1 MYHFFYL
8 FRGVKRHMETNHN
21 HWVVINGSPRRG
33 MNSDRL
39 IEALFQTKAFKNSE
53 KTLYKLSNLN
63 VSPCS
68 GCTLCL
74 DTKRCVKNDDFHLI
88 TNAIKTHKRLILIS
102 PSYHYNVTSQMK
114 TFIDRLF
121 SQHAFAPE
129 GHHSRLGS
137 GVKAILLGV
146 CAGDTDGMGY
156 TIDAMKRPL
165 QDLGIDILKTYT
177 YVGTKHLP
185 VSTNQ
190 NLISDLDR
198 VFGVGM

>member
-1 MYHFFYL
+1 
-8 FRGVKRHMETNHN
+8 MERINH

-39 IEALFQTKAFKNSE
+39 IETLFQTRAFKDSE
-53 KTLYKLSNLN
+53 KSVFKLSNLN
-63 VSPCS
+63 ISPCS
-68 GCTLCL
+68 GCTLCI
-74 DTKRCVKNDDFHLI
+74 DTKKCVKPDDFHTI
-88 TNAIKTHKRLILIS
+88 IDAIKKHQRMILIS
-102 PSYHYNVTSQMK
+102 PAYHYNVTAQMK

-129 GHHSRLGS
+129 GHHSRLGND
-137 GVKAILLGV
+137 VKAILLGV
-146 CAGDTDGMGY
+146 CAGDTEGMGY
-156 TIDAMKRPL
+156 TLDAMKRPL

-198 VFGVGM
+198 VFGVGK